1 MVKIPPEVLSVN
13 ITGMVIFH
21 LDSYEIHTLPDIG
34 LYSRMLP
41 VICSTFVVRFHFT
54 KPISKIYGEKPSIII
69 CPRVLNVVGIHLAV
83 ESPMTI

>member
-1 MVKIPPEVLSVN
+1 MVNTARSFSVN
-13 ITGMVIFH
+13 ITGIVIFH
-21 LDSYEIHTLPDIG
+21 LDSYEIHIYLTSAIFA
-34 LYSRMLP
+34 YASI
-41 VICSTFVVRFHFT
+41 VCSTFVVRFHFT